1 MPKQLLLVRHAK
13 SDCDNIKLSDFNRP
27 LNSRGKKNAPEM
39 ALRLK
44 TKGLLPQQII
54 SSPALRAFTTAEY
67 FAEVLGIEKAN
78 IVKEMEIY
86 DALPSTLLN
95 VVNNLDD
102 TSSFS
107 ALFGH
112 NPGITN
118 IVQDLCS
125 TDLNNVPTCGM
136 MLINFPFDTWRMVS
150 AGTGELIFFD
160 FPKNVG

>member
-13 SDCDNIKLSDFNRP
+13 SDWDNIKLSDFNRP

-54 SSPALRAFTTAEY
+54 SSPALRAFTTAEH

-136 MLINFPFDTWRMVS
+136 VLIHFPFDTWRMVS